1 MNPAAHTF
9 RIARKR
15 RSQSKSRNG
24 LTLAAASEVEAQPQL
39 ADSVLTLPSS
49 TSPVLLDTQEQQEA
63 SQPVLLTGLAS
74 PEAPTVSGV
83 SGASAGPLQLD
94 GALAKATTP
103 AADSQPVLLDRRSRP
118 RNGRSV
124 RALNVA
130 IAAVLLVFL
139 APVMLIIAV
148 AVRLTSKGPIIY
160 KQVRVGRDR
169 RGYEVLTPASRRAP
183 NDRRSA
189 RDRTATPATRA
200 AGLSTRERARQANAD
215 RKVYE
220 AAVSQNRR
228 GDSERRGIT
237 PAPEL
242 AAGESRR
249 RRIANAVHD
258 RRTWN
263 TCGETFTMFKFRT
276 MRVDAEVGGV
286 AVWAQKKDPR
296 VTPIGG
302 FLRKCRLDELPQIFN
317 VLRGDMNIVGPR
329 PERPTIIPN
338 LVESIS
344 YYPIRQRTR
353 PGITGLA
360 QIRHS
365 YDTSIDDVRAKV
377 GYDLEYLRSR
387 SVLKDL
393 RIMVETP
400 LVMFFK
406 RTGH

>member
-1 MNPAAHTF
+1 MNPAAQTF

-24 LTLAAASEVEAQPQL
+24 LSLASGSEIEVQPQL
-39 ADSVLTLPSS
+39 ADGVLAVSSS
-49 TSPVLLDTQEQQEA
+49 TAPALPDVEEQQA
-63 SQPVLLTGLAS
+63 AAQPVLLTGLAS
-74 PEAPTVSGV
+74 AEAPTVSGV

-94 GALAKATTP
+94 GELAAATAV
-103 AADSQPVLLDRRSRP
+103 AAGSQPVLLDRRSRP

-130 IAAVLLVFL
+130 IAAVLLVML
-139 APVMLIIAV
+139 APVMLLIAI
-148 AVRLTSKGPIIY
+148 AVRLTSQGPIIY

-169 RGYEVLTPASRRAP
+169 RRYDVLTPASRRAP
-183 NDRRSA
+183 DNRRSA
-189 RDRTATPATRA
+189 RDRSAART
-200 AGLSTRERARQANAD
+200 AGLSSRERARQASSD

-220 AAVSQNRR
+220 AAVSQERR
-228 GDSERRGIT
+228 RDSERRGI
-237 PAPEL
+237 AAASDA
-242 AAGESRR
+242 AAGDARR

-258 RRTWN
+258 RRVWN

-377 GYDLEYLRSR
+377 GYDLQYLRSR